1 MLIIGCGN
9 RDRGDDAAGILAAER
24 LRSRGIAA
32 EIYSGESSALLEAW
46 AGAEEVILIDAVQTG
61 SPAGTVHV
69 WDSHQTRP
77 FRTSSGSTHGFGIAE
92 AIELARALGRLP
104 AKLKIY
110 GIEAETLEIGS
121 RLSPEVD
128 RGIDE
133 VVRRVLLDLG

>member
-32 EIYSGESSALLEAW
+32 EICSGESSALLETW
-46 AGAEEVILIDAVQTG
+46 AGAAEVILVDAVQTG
-61 SPAGTVHV
+61 SPAGTVHM
-69 WDSHQTRP
+69 WDAHHAPTLH
-77 FRTSSGSTHGFGIAE
+77 TSTGSTHGFGLAE
-92 AIELARALGRLP
+92 TIELARSLGRLP

-110 GIEAETLEIGS
+110 GVEAETFAIGS
-121 RLSPEVD
+121 NVSPQVD

-133 VVRRVLLDLG
+133 VVRRVLLELS